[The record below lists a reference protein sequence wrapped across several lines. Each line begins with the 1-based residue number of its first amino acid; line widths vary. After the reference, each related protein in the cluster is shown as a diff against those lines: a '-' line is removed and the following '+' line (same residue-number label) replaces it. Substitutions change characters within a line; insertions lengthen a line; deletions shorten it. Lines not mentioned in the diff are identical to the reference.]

1 MPRLGA
7 AIRTARIR
15 RRKRAA
21 DFAHRLDVSLP
32 TLRKLESGDPGVSI
46 GKFVMALWLL
56 DLLPAMIEA
65 LDPAADEVGLTLDLA
80 RMPKRV
86 RHGGEV
92 DLDDL

>member
-1 MPRLGA
+1 
-7 AIRTARIR
+7 
-15 RRKRAA
+15 
-21 DFAHRLDVSLP
+21 
-32 TLRKLESGDPGVSI
+32 
-46 GKFVMALWLL
+46 MALWLL